1 MKTLKSL
8 LYVFLASFLFAG
20 CSDDKDFNTGGPE
33 DPDCYNVYFP
43 TQENIGSKELDPAA
57 PTELAFTVRRLK
69 SEGAITVPVT
79 IDSSAADVF
88 AATEIEFADGQEET
102 SFSVVF
108 PTAEIGTTYK
118 CEVNIEDNKYA
129 AVYGEKA
136 TGFAFS
142 VTRVKWNLVT
152 GEGGE
157 TKGKWRDDVI
167 SSMFNVA
174 NANAEVDVEIYER
187 ADKPGYYRMNPYTQT
202 LIRAL
207 FNGTAQ
213 ACTEPNIIIDATNPN
228 AVWMPYQTTG
238 VTLGGDGEIEIAS
251 KVSANFSSVSESA
264 SLYGTLKDGIIS
276 FPAAGIMVNF
286 TILGGWYGANS
297 SGLQRI
303 MLPGAKAYD
312 YTLSLTNTEPAAGV
326 VKVGFKFGADV
337 AKVKYAFFNGTMSDA
352 LADVRSDEIESG
364 ETPSTEI
371 TASGTVS
378 ASFDDTGIYSVV
390 GNMYNA
396 AGELVGR
403 SYLSFG
409 YVAAGD
415 EKPVILNVHAQVTW
429 EYAADGYTPENSVQ
443 GIVYGQD
450 IESGYAGIFK
460 SQDIAGMSDA
470 DLMATVKKSGTAF
483 TEEQLG
489 KINDKGLSTLYTD
502 LAGGTDYTLLIC
514 AFNGYYSKVFSAM
527 QATQGKPD
535 PLQIH
540 YMYDDADGLNKAD
553 YCKTWD
559 YYAVDVY
566 DDDGNTSR
574 QYFGKV
580 SITDGGATSGYA
592 DFDAVYNSYVK
603 VTGLTGAAG
612 AFNDGESQYM
622 AWSNGM
628 LYVLGP
634 QLVGNVTLQS
644 KNYYVN
650 VLYGNEENTS
660 VYSGRGLLLG
670 AKVADGLVAFVPNPG
685 LQASNNMTFTGMWFG
700 IYTGYDASTNT
711 FSGSLGGLLYYKWLL
726 LADPTMYPASTV
738 ATIAKS
744 LSVRPENYVELRG
757 PELVKVLMDEQDRLP
772 ANRGKNA
779 VAVEMPDLGVANAT
793 ATFSEGVVPASSASS
808 FEMVG
813 KKVSM
818 K

>member
-8 LYVFLASFLFAG
+8 IYVFLAAFLFVG
-20 CSDDKDFNTGGPE
+20 CSDDKDFNAGGPE

-57 PTELAFTVRRLK
+57 PTELTFTVRRLK

-79 IDSSAADVF
+79 VDSSVADIF
-88 AATEIEFADGQEET
+88 TATEIEFADGQEET
-102 SFSVVF
+102 TFSVVF

-118 CEVNIEDNKYA
+118 CEINIEDSKYA

-142 VTRVKWNLVT
+142 VTRVKWNKLT

-157 TKGKWRDDVI
+157 TMGKWRDDVI
-167 SSMFNVA
+167 SSLFNVA

-228 AVWMPYQTTG
+228 AVWIPYQTTG
-238 VTLGGDGEIEIAS
+238 VTLGSDGEIEIAS

-276 FPAAGIMVNF
+276 FPATGIMVNF
-286 TILGGWYGANS
+286 TVTGGWYGANN

-352 LADVRSDEIESG
+352 LADVRSGEIESG

-371 TASGTVS
+371 AASGTVS

-409 YVAAGD
+409 YVKSGEESQNAVVLSVRT
-415 EKPVILNVHAQVTW
+415 ELTW
-429 EYAADGYTPENSVQ
+429 EKEALGYTPENS
-443 GIVYGQD
+443 IKAILFGQN
-450 IESGYAGIFK
+450 IQSGYWGLFK
-460 SQDIAGMSDA
+460 TA
-470 DLMATVKKSGTAF
+470 DLTGLSMDQLGQVAKSSGDAF
-483 TEEQLG
+483 TEEDLA
-489 KINDKGLSTLYTD
+489 KINSKESLVPFLIGLNS
-502 LAGGTDYTLLIC
+502 GTSYTLVVS
-514 AFNGYYSKVFSAM
+514 AFNGYFTEVYAVE
-527 QATQGKPD
+527 QTTQGKVD
-535 PLQIH
+535 PLQYKYTI
-540 YMYDDADGLNKAD
+540 DDLYVFSNKAQLF
-553 YCKTWD
+553 KTWTLWGVSND
-559 YYAVDVY
+559 GSGKTDRSRIGQVVFSENDTDDTDNMDAINVSGLSLGANNEDTVVWEWYNGIIYVLKGQPMGTIPYQSSTLYLKYYILDKEKSMGSDAI
-566 DDDGNTSR
+566 DGMMVGGVTEDGYLALVCSPDWSDQYNFDTILVKAYTDANYTNSIGNWESYTSPLM
-574 QYFGKV
+574 V
-580 SITDGGATSGYA
+580 PATGG
-592 DFDAVYNSYVK
+592 N
-603 VTGLTGAAG
+603 TGAA
-612 AFNDGESQYM
+612 A
-622 AWSNGM
+622 
-628 LYVLGP
+628 P
-634 QLVGNVTLQS
+634 
-644 KNYYVN
+644 
-650 VLYGNEENTS
+650 
-660 VYSGRGLLLG
+660 R
-670 AKVADGLVAFVPNPG
+670 KVASDKLLTLSKEISINP
-685 LQASNNMTFTGMWFG
+685 S
-700 IYTGYDASTNT
+700 
-711 FSGSLGGLLYYKWLL
+711 
-726 LADPTMYPASTV
+726 
-738 ATIAKS
+738 
-744 LSVRPENYVELRG
+744 NYVELRG
-757 PELVKVLMDEQDRLP
+757 RERAHALIDELFGKPVNRAKVGCYGDL
-772 ANRGKNA
+772 
-779 VAVEMPDLGVANAT
+779 PDLGVANAT
-793 ATFSEGVVPASSASS
+793 ATFSEGVMPASSAPS
-808 FEMVG
+808 FELIG
-813 KKVSM
+813 KKKVSM
-818 K
+818 E

>member
-8 LYVFLASFLFAG
+8 LYVFLASFLFVG
-20 CSDDKDFNTGGPE
+20 CSDDKDFNAGGPE

-57 PTELAFTVRRLK
+57 PTEMTFTVRRLK

-79 IDSSAADVF
+79 INSSVADIF
-88 AATEIEFADGQEET
+88 TATEIEFADGQEET
-102 SFSVVF
+102 TFSVVF

-118 CEVNIEDNKYA
+118 CEINIEDNKYA

-142 VTRVKWNLVT
+142 VTRVKWNKLT

-157 TKGKWRDDVI
+157 TMGKWRDDVI
-167 SSMFNVA
+167 SSLFNVA

-228 AVWMPYQTTG
+228 AVWIPYQTTG

-276 FPAAGIMVNF
+276 FPATGIMVNF
-286 TILGGWYGANS
+286 TVTGGWYGANN

-312 YTLSLTNTEPAAGV
+312 YTLALTNTEPAAGV

-371 TASGTVS
+371 AASGTVS

-409 YVAAGD
+409 YVKSGEESQNA
-415 EKPVILNVHAQVTW
+415 VILSVRTELTW
-429 EYAADGYTPENSVQ
+429 EKEAMGYTPENS
-443 GIVYGQD
+443 IKAIMFGQN
-450 IESGYAGIFK
+450 IRSGYWGLFK
-460 SQDIAGMSDA
+460 TA
-470 DLMATVKKSGTAF
+470 DLAGLNMAQLGQVAKSSGDAF
-483 TEEQLG
+483 TEEDLA
-489 KINDKGLSTLYTD
+489 KINSKESLVPLLVGLNS
-502 LAGGTDYTLLIC
+502 GTSYTLLVS
-514 AFNGYYSKVFSAM
+514 AFNGYFTKVYAVEQKTDGKEDPMQVKYKFDDIKGEVSK
-527 QATQGKPD
+527 
-535 PLQIH
+535 
-540 YMYDDADGLNKAD
+540 DDLFNT
-553 YCKTWD
+553 TWN
-559 YYAVDVY
+559 YYAVDAF
-566 DDDGNTSR
+566 DENDATNR
-574 QYFGKV
+574 QYLGTVTFSENAGDD
-580 SITDGGATSGYA
+580 T
-592 DFDAVYNSYVK
+592 YVK
-603 VTGLTGAAG
+603 VKGLTSYLAPNLDTKDDTLLAKYNGLVSPMPYCHIGMFKTYHVGNLFTYEENPTGINGSQGCIYAG
-612 AFNDGESQYM
+612 YVDD
-622 AWSNGM
+622 GM
-628 LYVLGP
+628 L
-634 QLVGNVTLQS
+634 
-644 KNYYVN
+644 
-650 VLYGNEENTS
+650 
-660 VYSGRGLLLG
+660 
-670 AKVADGLVAFVPNPG
+670 AFVPNPNYVTQG
-685 LQASNNMTFTGMWFG
+685 YTFKG
-700 IYTGYDASTNT
+700 IYWGGYGNYDPATGKFTN
-711 FSGSLGGLLYYKWLL
+711 
-726 LADPTMYPASTV
+726 LAADLVQFDYLMLINPANDPNAATAAAVARELAERPA
-738 ATIAKS
+738 
-744 LSVRPENYVELRG
+744 NNFVELRG
-757 PELVKVLMDEQDRLP
+757 PAMAKAVWFEQNGKP
-772 ANRGKNA
+772 ANRAKVGCYGDL
-779 VAVEMPDLGVANAT
+779 PDLGVADAA
-793 ATFSEGVVPASSASS
+793 ATFSEGVMPASSAAS
-808 FEMVG
+808 FELTG
-813 KKVSM
+813 RKVSM
-818 K
+818 E